1 MLFAIVC
8 LLYSY
13 LKLYRAV
20 LTTAYSLT
28 VIAFRGS
35 CFQGHLAVIGSEYD
49 FSKESAREPGPVKRV
64 SKGFH
69 IHVCAPQEV
78 KNSR

>member
-20 LTTAYSLT
+20 LTTAYSL
-28 VIAFRGS
+28 VDLKFCAFRIH
-35 CFQGHLAVIGSEYD
+35 CHLIMVESEYD
-49 FSKESAREPGPVKRV
+49 FSKESPREPEPVR
-64 SKGFH
+64 
-69 IHVCAPQEV
+69 
-78 KNSR
+78 